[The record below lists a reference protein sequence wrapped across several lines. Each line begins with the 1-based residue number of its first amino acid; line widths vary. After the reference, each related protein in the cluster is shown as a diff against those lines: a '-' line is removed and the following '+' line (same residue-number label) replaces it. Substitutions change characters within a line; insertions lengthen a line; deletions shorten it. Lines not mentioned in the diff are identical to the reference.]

1 MTEADEA
8 RQLAGQVLDRLL
20 AGRDTK
26 ASSTFATARQ
36 AEDPE
41 AYAAHVWERARA
53 VGPLLAACEDL
64 ADAVGS
70 VDVDEAVPSLRAVAD
85 QWQHVAASL
94 EPRDGRA
101 VLIRAGAHQVH
112 QLTDDGIDPEY
123 ATDLISIAVAQS
135 QLLRFAVERSNLRS
149 DAGREK
155 WWTKNGEQVRAT
167 AEIWAYLRADVI
179 ARGGDL
185 WADFEPQAEED
196 T

>member
-8 RQLAGQVLDRLL
+8 RELAEQVLDRLL

-26 ASSTFATARQ
+26 ASSTFATARK
-36 AEDPE
+36 AEDPT

-64 ADAVGS
+64 ADAVGA
-70 VDVDEAVPSLRAVAD
+70 VDVDEAVPALRAMAE

-94 EPRDGRA
+94 EPRDARA
-101 VLIRAGAHQVH
+101 VVIRAGAHQVH
-112 QLTDDGIDPEY
+112 QLADDGLDPEY

-135 QLLRFAVERSNLRS
+135 QLLRFAVERSHLRS
-149 DAGREK
+149 DAGRER
-155 WWTKNGEQVRAT
+155 WWTKNGEQVQST
-167 AEIWAYLRADVI
+167 AEIWAYLRADVV

-185 WADFEPQAEED
+185 WADFDPLDDDEA
-196 T
+196 